1 MKKSLKLMAATGA
14 LAAMCAMPIQAA
26 PVNVNLAINGVPV
39 HADASMGAPFVTDNN
54 RTMIPLRL
62 VGEMVDC
69 TVDYKDGVVTI
80 TNDAYDYSAIFKKD
94 ATTCTINGETKA
106 LDAPM
111 VFTNGRSYVP
121 IRALGES
128 FGTVE
133 WIASSKTVNVVTD
146 MVPQEDP
153 ILKAWSYKLSAGS
166 GDRIVVAAHNSK
178 TGQDCTLT
186 VPEDAFG
193 SMFKPENIGEYT
205 IGISKVTNN
214 QATLTIG
221 RNGLMGGSE
230 RDVFVAPSLSEGKG
244 GVLEYVGTVPY
255 KTDYAID
262 STHIY
267 YTDGADLGPW
277 EVDPRALYVA
287 PLGDTKNAQT
297 YEVDFDINTCKLE
310 VVDGTLIATDA
321 NGVAHEVTLL
331 DE

>member
-14 LAAMCAMPIQAA
+14 LAAMCAMPMQAA
-26 PVNVNLAINGVPV
+26 SVNVNLAINGVPV

-69 TVDYKDGVVTI
+69 NVDYKDGVVTI

-153 ILKAWSYKLSAGS
+153 ILKAWSYKLVVGTS
-166 GDRIVVAAHNSK
+166 GDTKDCLVISAHNSK

-186 VPEDAFG
+186 LPDKISADL
-193 SMFKPENIGEYT
+193 MDRYT
-205 IGISKVTNN
+205 LGTSKVSNN
-214 QATLTIG
+214 QATLTFG
-221 RNGLMGGSE
+221 NAGLMGGFD
-230 RDVFVAPSLSEGKG
+230 RDVYVAPSLSEGKSG
-244 GVLEYVGTVPY
+244 ALEYVGTVKY
-255 KTDYAID
+255 KADYAID
-262 STHIY
+262 DTHIY
-267 YTDGADLGPW
+267 YTDGADYGPMG

-321 NGVAHEVTLL
+321 NGVAHEVVFE
-331 DE
+331 D